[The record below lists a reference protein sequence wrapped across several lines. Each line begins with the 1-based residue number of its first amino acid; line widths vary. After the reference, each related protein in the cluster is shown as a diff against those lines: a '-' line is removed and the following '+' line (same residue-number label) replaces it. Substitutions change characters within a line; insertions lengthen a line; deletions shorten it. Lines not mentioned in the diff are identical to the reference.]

1 MFKVSTSFY
10 QFFFSELTKK
20 LSDGEN
26 FSKLAK
32 DLQKSN
38 ENCKNNYER
47 REQELLDTINDLK
60 QQVRQLQDKLP
71 TTAADPISPN
81 VSLIDPEIVS
91 DLRGELDLTKREITT
106 LREENG
112 RFTAENEE
120 MKHLSHSLR
129 LEISQLKTTLEEKD
143 DEIMTYRESV
153 REAQEEIK
161 LMNAMEVAEEA
172 LDVDVAPKGNSLFAE
187 VDDRRLLVEEQLK
200 NYQIRVK
207 ELKMLNEK
215 KVTENN
221 KLRMQNIHLMN
232 MASSSGSG
240 AGKCEQTHVEHLH
253 DLLKL
258 ERQKNL
264 TLKNQLNDN
273 HPTSDDTGFQEKLLQ
288 QTFEDGQKMHEMSK
302 ALAEQDRTMAKLK
315 ADNCKLKMRIN
326 EIQSQKVHCNED
338 AAKKKN
344 APKVVVENVV
354 FDAKPSKPQ
363 IKLEPT
369 SSLSTSSSHQK
380 PLQESTNNMKTS
392 NELSP
397 PKSRKTV
404 SFSDDTSEEP
414 EIKKKIT
421 RVQVERK
428 VIDAKAESE
437 KMQEQCNQ
445 Q

>member
-1 MFKVSTSFY
+1 MK
-10 QFFFSELTKK
+10 E
-20 LSDGEN
+20 
-26 FSKLAK
+26 
-32 DLQKSN
+32 
-38 ENCKNNYER
+38 
-47 REQELLDTINDLK
+47 
-60 QQVRQLQDKLP
+60 LQDKLP
-71 TTAADPISPN
+71 TTTVDPISPN
-81 VSLIDPEIVS
+81 ASLIDPEVVS
-91 DLRGELDLTKREITT
+91 DLKGELDLTKVEICK
-106 LREENG
+106 LREENT
-112 RFTAENEE
+112 RFSAENDE

-129 LEISQLKTTLEEKD
+129 LEISQLKTTLEDKE
-143 DEIMTYRESV
+143 DEIMTYRESA
-153 REAQEEIK
+153 REAQEELK
-161 LMNAMEVAEEA
+161 LMNAIEVEEEA

-207 ELKMLNEK
+207 ELKVLYEK

-264 TLKNQLNDN
+264 TLKNQLSDN
-273 HPTSDDTGFQEKLLQ
+273 HQNSDDGDFKKKLLE

-326 EIQSQKVHCNED
+326 EVQSQKVQDNED
-338 AAKKKN
+338 AAKKKS
-344 APKVVVENVV
+344 APKVVVENIV

-369 SSLSTSSSHQK
+369 SSVSSTSPSHLK
-380 PLQESTNNMKTS
+380 PLQESTNNKKIS

-397 PKSRKTV
+397 PPKPRKTV

-414 EIKKKIT
+414 EIKKKIA

-437 KMQEQCNQ
+437 KMQEQCKTQ
-445 Q
+445 

>member
-1 MFKVSTSFY
+1 
-10 QFFFSELTKK
+10 
-20 LSDGEN
+20 
-26 FSKLAK
+26 
-32 DLQKSN
+32 
-38 ENCKNNYER
+38 
-47 REQELLDTINDLK
+47 
-60 QQVRQLQDKLP
+60 
-71 TTAADPISPN
+71 
-81 VSLIDPEIVS
+81 
-91 DLRGELDLTKREITT
+91 
-106 LREENG
+106 
-112 RFTAENEE
+112 

-129 LEISQLKTTLEEKD
+129 LEISQLKTTLEDKE
-143 DEIMTYRESV
+143 DEIMTYRESA
-153 REAQEEIK
+153 REAQEELK
-161 LMNAMEVAEEA
+161 LMNAIEVEEEA

-207 ELKMLNEK
+207 ELKVLYEK

-264 TLKNQLNDN
+264 TLKNQLSDN
-273 HPTSDDTGFQEKLLQ
+273 HQNSDDGDFKKKLLE

-326 EIQSQKVHCNED
+326 EDE
-338 AAKKKN
+338 AKKKST
-344 APKVVVENVV
+344 PKVVVENIV

-369 SSLSTSSSHQK
+369 SSVSSTSPSHLK
-380 PLQESTNNMKTS
+380 PLQESTNNKKIS

-397 PKSRKTV
+397 PPKPRKTV

-414 EIKKKIT
+414 LQESTNNKKISN
-421 RVQVERK
+421 E
-428 VIDAKAESE
+428 
-437 KMQEQCNQ
+437 
-445 Q
+445 